1 MRFGVLGPLAVW
13 TDDGTP
19 VAVPGLKVRAL
30 LAALLANEGRPVPA
44 DRLIDDLWGESL
56 PGNPGASLSVKASQL
71 RKILDDAEPGGRGLI
86 ASRPAGYQLAAAVG
100 AVDAERFGAL
110 TGEARQE
117 TDPAARSERL
127 AEALALWRGSAYA
140 DFADE
145 AFTQPVIVR
154 LEEQRLVAL
163 EEHAEVRL
171 ALGEHGELA
180 GDLVAP
186 VADHPFR
193 ERLRAALMRAL
204 YRSGRQGDA
213 LAAYDDLRE
222 RLADELG
229 LDPSAELVALHQ
241 AILTQDPALDADE
254 PKTRRPRTN
263 LPVPSTALIGRDDA
277 VAGILA
283 RLETDRLVTLTG
295 PGGVGKTRLAIE
307 AGRRR
312 ADSRAGAVDDGV
324 WMVELAGFEPSATGS
339 LSDVVTAVLDIRE
352 APGAS
357 GTELDR
363 LASSLG
369 PRRML
374 LVLDNCE
381 HVIERAAELVDRLL
395 RTAPGLRVLATSR
408 EPLGL
413 QGETVWA
420 VPPLEVPARGADL
433 DPASLADSAAVRL
446 FTARASAAARGFE
459 LNGGNAAGVAVL
471 CRRLDGIPLALEL
484 AATRV
489 RALGVAGLV
498 ARLDDR
504 FRLLATGH
512 RGAPPRQQTL
522 MAMIDWSWELLS
534 EEERAVLR
542 RLAVHADGC
551 SLEAAEAVCGG
562 DALDTLDLLIRLVD
576 RSLVVM
582 TDAGLDGP
590 RYRLLESVAAYCA
603 DRLDEAGEH
612 EELKRRHYRYYT
624 DLAERAEPR
633 LRGGEQQTWLR
644 TLDAE
649 SGNLRSALDCA
660 VAEGDG
666 AHAQRMAS
674 ALCWYWFLRG
684 RPTEAMRSLSTVL
697 AMDEAPSPARARAA
711 AWQTGFRLLQG
722 DDTDWKVRR
731 EAALRG
737 FEEVDDPAGRALAE
751 WLMAYIGF
759 EVEDQAIG
767 EALVDRAVATFRERG
782 DRWGEATVLVL
793 RAKYGHHR
801 GDVAAVDAAGSRAV
815 ALFEEVGDLWG
826 QLQGADWLAAAAELA
841 GDYDRADRL
850 TRDGLRMAEELHL
863 WPDVTSR
870 LAWLGWTG
878 YSRASYAEARA
889 FCERA
894 LRLTA
899 EQGNLP
905 AAILAELALGFTARK
920 QGHLDEA
927 EEVLGRLVKDVPA
940 DEGPPPYLTTVLVGL
955 GYVSERRGDV
965 ATALRRH
972 QESLAIAMAFDGPRD
987 TAFGLEGVAG
997 ALVLA
1002 GGHAE
1007 AARLLGTAGALR
1019 RSKGLTPGPAEEDDI
1034 GRAAGAA
1041 RAVLGDDAYA
1051 AEFARGAV
1059 LTPKECLASAA
1070 HLLQNG

>member
-13 TDDGTP
+13 TDDGDP

-44 DRLIDDLWGESL
+44 DRLIDDLWGDAL

-71 RKILDDAEPGGRGLI
+71 RKILEDAEPGGRGLV
-86 ASRPAGYQLAAAVG
+86 ASRPAGYQLAAAS
-100 AVDAERFGAL
+100 VDAERFGAL
-110 TGEARQE
+110 TAEARRQA
-117 TDPAARSERL
+117 DPAARSERL
-127 AEALALWRGSAYA
+127 AEALSLWRGAAFA

-145 AFTQPVIVR
+145 PFTQPVIAR
-154 LEEQRLVAL
+154 LEDQRLVAL

-171 ALGEHGELA
+171 VLGEHGALA
-180 GDLVAP
+180 GDLAAVVAG
-186 VADHPFR
+186 HPFR

-204 YRSGRQGDA
+204 YGSGRQGDA

-241 AILTQDPALDADE
+241 AILSQDPALDAAA
-254 PKTRRPRTN
+254 PRPRPPRTN
-263 LPVPSTALIGRDDA
+263 LPVPSTDLIGRDDA
-277 VAGILA
+277 VTGILA
-283 RLETDRLVTLTG
+283 RLESDRLVTLTG
-295 PGGVGKTRLAIE
+295 PGGVGKTRLATE
-307 AGRRR
+307 VGRRR
-312 ADSRAGAVDDGV
+312 AGSYDDGV
-324 WMVELAGFEPSATGS
+324 WMVELAGFERSATGS

-352 APGAS
+352 APGAP

-363 LASSLG
+363 LAAALG
-369 PRRML
+369 TRRML

-381 HVIERAAELVDRLL
+381 HVIDRAAELADRLL
-395 RTAPGLRVLATSR
+395 RSVPGLYVLATSR

-413 QGETVWA
+413 PGEVVWA
-420 VPPLEVPARGADL
+420 VPPLEVPARDADL
-433 DPASLADSAAVRL
+433 DPEALAGSPAVRL
-446 FTARASAAARGFE
+446 FTARASAAARRFE
-459 LNGGNAAGVAVL
+459 LDGGNAAGVAVL

-489 RALGVAGLV
+489 RALGVGGLV

-512 RGAPPRQQTL
+512 RGAPARQQTL
-522 MAMIDWSWELLS
+522 MAMIDWSWDLLS
-534 EEERAVLR
+534 EHERAVLR

-562 DALDTLDLLIRLVD
+562 DTLEILIRLVD

-582 TDAGLDGP
+582 TETGFDGP
-590 RYRLLESVAAYCA
+590 RYRLLESVAAYCT

-624 DLAERAEPR
+624 DLAERADPR
-633 LRGGEQQTWLR
+633 LRDGEQQTWLR
-644 TLDAE
+644 TLDGEAA
-649 SGNLRSALDCA
+649 NLRSALDGA
-660 VAEGDG
+660 VADGAG
-666 AHAQRMAS
+666 AHAQRLVS

-684 RPTEAMRSLSTVL
+684 RLTEAMRSLSTAL
-697 AMDEAPSPARARAA
+697 ALEDAPSAARARAA
-711 AWQTGFRLLQG
+711 AWQTAFGLLQG
-722 DDTDWKVRR
+722 DDTDWKARR

-737 FEEVDDPAGRALAE
+737 FDEVDDPAGRALAE
-751 WLMAYIGF
+751 WLLAYIGF
-759 EVEDQAIG
+759 EAEDMAIG
-767 EALVDRAVATFRERG
+767 EKLLDHAATTFREQG

-815 ALFEEVGDLWG
+815 RLFEEVGDLWG
-826 QLQGADWLAAAAELA
+826 QLQGAEWLAAGAELA

-850 TRDGLRMAEELHL
+850 VRDGLRMAEELHL
-863 WPDVTSR
+863 WPDVSSR

-878 YSRASYAEARA
+878 YSRASYAEARE
-889 FCERA
+889 FGERA
-894 LRLTA
+894 LRLVA
-899 EQGNLP
+899 EQGQLP
-905 AAILAELALGFTARK
+905 AAILAELVLGFTARK
-920 QGHLDEA
+920 QGRFDEA
-927 EEVLGRLVKDVPA
+927 EEVLGRLLKDVSPDDA
-940 DEGPPPYLTTVLVGL
+940 PPPYLPIVLVGL
-955 GYVSERRGDV
+955 GYVAEQRGDPG
-965 ATALRRH
+965 TALRRH
-972 QESLAIAMAFDGPRD
+972 QEALSIGIALDGPRV
-987 TAFGLEGVAG
+987 TAFGIEGVAG
-997 ALVLA
+997 ALVLIE
-1002 GGHAE
+1002 GHAE

-1019 RSKGLTPGPAEEDDI
+1019 RAKGMTPGPAEEDDI

-1041 RAVLGDDAYA
+1041 RAALGDDAYA

-1059 LTPKECLASAA
+1059 LTPKECLASVA